1 MSVLSEL
8 DSLVLRDTS
17 HPPLTNKGSELTYA
31 EWDARVTAMY
41 DVVQSV
47 VSGANVT
54 PYDAG
59 TTYDASSSDIYKQF
73 AGYGS
78 RIWKAIGSHSGQTPS
93 EGIYWTQVTLA
104 ELIPDVLKVAENAD
118 SNGVVIKEV
127 KLDIASANV
136 LTLNTMPIELIPAQG
151 AGTAIE
157 ILSANLAMTFN
168 SVAYAVNTNIEL
180 IANTGVSS
188 QAKKIISQ
196 TVDSNVG
203 FIIET
208 GTSEGFQLV
217 DNEPINVYVPTG
229 NPTLGNSDITI
240 YATYRVITL

>member
-93 EGIYWTQVTLA
+93 ESIYWTQVTLA
-104 ELIPDVLKVAENAD
+104 ELMPNVLGLVKSAGSTYETTANIPTGATGVTITIPSASYSGTVSNVSVWDGNLLVNPTVVRGVDGAD
-118 SNGVVIKEV
+118 QTV
-127 KLDIASANV
+127 KLIS
-136 LTLNTMPIELIPAQG
+136 EK
-151 AGTAIE
+151 
-157 ILSANLAMTFN
+157 
-168 SVAYAVNTNIEL
+168 AY
-180 IANTGVSS
+180 TGVSV
-188 QAKKIISQ
+188 
-196 TVDSNVG
+196 TV
-203 FIIET
+203 
-208 GTSEGFQLV
+208 
-217 DNEPINVYVPTG
+217 
-229 NPTLGNSDITI
+229 TLK
-240 YATYRVITL
+240 